1 MWRGFR
7 IFGFQM
13 KFMIKPIKLI
23 EVKSEIGAGTRGAS
37 MGVDAIKIAAL
48 DFGSNFFKKFK
59 SVEVANE
66 NQLLLEPVVH
76 DYAKRIKGI
85 YTLNER
91 LAIEIKKTLLKDEV
105 PIVLAG
111 DHSSAL
117 GTISGIKMAYPNK
130 RIGVIWIDA
139 HADIHTPYTT
149 PSGNMHGMPIACVLG
164 EDNKERQQNKPDDE
178 TIEYW
183 EKLKRIG
190 DISPKINYNDLVYI
204 ALRDFEPQEE
214 FLIKKNKV
222 RVFNLAEIR
231 KKAVER
237 VAIESLNYLDH
248 CDLIYVSFDVDS
260 MDSRISSGTGTPVPN
275 GITEKEAGNLI
286 YYIMRSK
293 KIVCFE
299 MVEINPT
306 LDKENLMA
314 ENAFEI
320 LQKATNQLNNDF

>member
-1 MWRGFR
+1 
-7 IFGFQM
+7 
-13 KFMIKPIKLI
+13 MIKPIKII
-23 EVKSEIGAGTRGAS
+23 EVKSEIGAGTRGSS

-48 DFGSNFFKKFK
+48 DFGSAFFKRYK
-59 SVEVANE
+59 SVEIPNE
-66 NQLLLEPVVH
+66 NNLLLEPVVH

-85 YTLNER
+85 FNLNER
-91 LAIEIKKTLLKDEV
+91 IAKEIQKTLKADQV

-117 GTISGIKMAYPNK
+117 GTISGIRMAYPEK
-130 RIGVIWIDA
+130 RLGVIWIDA
-139 HADIHTPYTT
+139 HADMHSPYTT
-149 PSGNMHGMPIACVLG
+149 PSGNMHGMPLSCVLG
-164 EDNKERQQNKPDDE
+164 EDNKDRLQNKPDDE

-183 EKLKRIG
+183 EKLKNLGGIC
-190 DISPKINYNDLVYI
+190 PKIHYNDLVFI

-214 FLIKKNKV
+214 YLIKKNKV
-222 RVFNLAEIR
+222 RVFNLQEIR

-237 VAIESLNYLDH
+237 IAIEALNTLDH

-293 KIVCFE
+293 KICCFE

-320 LQKATNQLNNDF
+320 LQKTTNQLSNDF

>member
-1 MWRGFR
+1 
-7 IFGFQM
+7 
-13 KFMIKPIKLI
+13 
-23 EVKSEIGAGTRGAS
+23 

>member
-1 MWRGFR
+1 
-7 IFGFQM
+7 
-13 KFMIKPIKLI
+13 MIKPIKII
-23 EVKSEIGAGTRGAS
+23 EVKSEIGAGTRGSS

-48 DFGSNFFKKFK
+48 DFGSAFFKRYK
-59 SVEVANE
+59 SVEIPNE
-66 NQLLLEPVVH
+66 NNLLLEPVVH

-85 YTLNER
+85 FNLNDR
-91 LAIEIKKTLLKDEV
+91 IAKEIQKTLKAEQV

-117 GTISGIKMAYPNK
+117 GTISGIRMAYPEK
-130 RIGVIWIDA
+130 RLGVIWIDA
-139 HADIHTPYTT
+139 HADMHSPYTT
-149 PSGNMHGMPIACVLG
+149 PSGNMHGMPLACVLG

-178 TIEYW
+178 TVEYW
-183 EKLKRIG
+183 EKLKNLG
-190 DISPKINYNDLVYI
+190 NISPKIQYSDLVFI
-204 ALRDFEPQEE
+204 ALRDVEPQEE

-222 RVFNLAEIR
+222 RVINLQEIR

-237 VAIESLNYLDH
+237 VAIDSLNYLDH

-320 LQKATNQLNNDF
+320 LQKTTNQLSNDF

>member
-1 MWRGFR
+1 
-7 IFGFQM
+7 
-13 KFMIKPIKLI
+13 MIKPIKII
-23 EVKSEIGAGTRGAS
+23 EVKSEIGAGTRGSS

-48 DFGSNFFKKFK
+48 DFGSPFFKRFK
-59 SVEVANE
+59 TVEIPNE
-66 NQLLLEPVVH
+66 NKLLLEPVVN

-85 YTLNER
+85 YALNER
-91 LAIEIKKTLLKDEV
+91 IAKEIQKTLKSDEI

-117 GTISGIKMAYPNK
+117 GTISGIKMAHPDK
-130 RIGVIWIDA
+130 RLGVIWIDA
-139 HADIHTPYTT
+139 HADLHSPYTT
-149 PSGNMHGMPIACVLG
+149 PSGNMHGMPLSCVLA
-164 EDNKERQQNKPDDE
+164 EDNKDRQQNKPDDE
-178 TIEYW
+178 TVEYW
-183 EKLKRIG
+183 DKLKTLG
-190 DISPKINYNDLVYI
+190 GISPKIQYNDLVFI
-204 ALRDFEPQEE
+204 ALRDYEPPEE
-214 FLIKKNKV
+214 FLIKKNKI
-222 RVFNLAEIR
+222 RIFSLQEIR

-237 VAIESLNYLDH
+237 VAIDSLNYLDH
-248 CDLIYVSFDVDS
+248 CDIIYVSFDVDS

-320 LQKATNQLNNDF
+320 LQKATNQLSNDF

>member
-1 MWRGFR
+1 
-7 IFGFQM
+7 
-13 KFMIKPIKLI
+13 MIKPIKLI

-59 SVEVANE
+59 GVEVQNE
-66 NQLLLEPVVH
+66 NQLLLEPVVN

-91 LAIEIKKTLLKDEV
+91 LAKEIKETLLKEEV

-117 GTISGIKMAYPNK
+117 GTISGIKLAYPKK
-130 RIGVIWIDA
+130 RVGVIWIDA
-139 HADIHTPYTT
+139 HADLHTPYTT
-149 PSGNMHGMPIACVLG
+149 PSGNMHGMPLACVLG

-183 EKLKRIG
+183 EKLKNMGGIC
-190 DISPKINYNDLVYI
+190 PKINFNDLVFI

-222 RVFNLAEIR
+222 RVFNLQEIR

-248 CDLIYVSFDVDS
+248 CDIIYVSFDVDS